1 MNYTILATVEGLW
14 LSGLQCYHLSSYST
28 INILV
33 LLCTNS
39 NVTVQL
45 IMFSNGLRKG
55 YFVTFAISISWMI
68 FDQIQ
73 NSESTCLYT
82 FCRYVWKSVLF
93 SLRSGQMVQV
103 GRFSLS
109 IFSLLHIQYCILKL
123 IDFFIFLDTSKIFSY
138 DWFDFMWWY
147 I

>member
-14 LSGLQCYHLSSYST
+14 LSGLQCYHLSSHST

-82 FCRYVWKSVLF
+82 FCRYVWKTVLF

-109 IFSLLHIQYCILKL
+109 IFSFTYSMLYFETNWIY
-123 IDFFIFLDTSKIFSY
+123 IFLDTSKMFSY
-138 DWFDFMWWY
+138 DWIDFMWWY